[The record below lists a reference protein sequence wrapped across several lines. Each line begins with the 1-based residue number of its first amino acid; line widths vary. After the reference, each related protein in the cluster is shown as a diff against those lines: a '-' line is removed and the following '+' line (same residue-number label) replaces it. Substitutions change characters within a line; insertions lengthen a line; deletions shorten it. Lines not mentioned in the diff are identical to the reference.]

1 MRLIAVLSVIVGIP
15 ALFIFL
21 HVENRTNSN
30 ATIPSV
36 VSIPYY
42 AEEHVEKCFFW
53 VTEDGKTSIPLVD
66 PIYEK

>member
-15 ALFIFL
+15 ALFIL
-21 HVENRTNSN
+21 VHVENHTKNN
-30 ATIPSV
+30 TVTPPV

-66 PIYEK
+66 PIYKK